1 MLTSCLWRR
10 LAILLV
16 RTRSVEFFAQWTAAR
31 IGRKYFTKTKTRA
44 GSTSRLIL
52 TTQMCFLLPCGKCV
66 AAHGIFPAVG
76 REAVCIARMMEA
88 RPGSAWRGMAC
99 PRGRMDALE

>member
-16 RTRSVEFFAQWTAAR
+16 RTRSAAFFAQRTAAR

-52 TTQMCFLLPCGKCV
+52 TTQMSFLLPCGRCV
-66 AAHGIFPAVG
+66 AAHGIFFTVG
-76 REAVCIARMMEA
+76 RGAGLFDRMIEVG
-88 RPGSAWRGMAC
+88 PG
-99 PRGRMDALE
+99 RGRVGIS